1 MGLVGFLSVLE
12 DDMSESDLERTR
24 ECYRSDGYVS
34 PLRVMSADLAFEYR
48 MKLESIQS
56 MYSDDAA
63 ATGILTWSASIVLPF
78 VGEIMCSPS
87 LVDPVKAIL
96 GDDVLLMAASFF
108 IKEPNSPAFIS
119 WHQDLT
125 YWGYEDVSEVTAWV
139 ALTEASK
146 ENGCMWFVPGSHKQE
161 LVDHQDTFEEANLL
175 SRGQNI
181 TAHVDEAE
189 AVAITLQPGEMSLHH
204 GHMFHSSKPNTSRDR
219 RIGLALRYVSPS
231 MSQVSGQRPFAHLV
245 AGSDRYG
252 HFQLLDLPAEVMADG
267 DVEKARQA
275 MAMHEETNYEGA
287 TEQGKRRS

>member
-1 MGLVGFLSVLE
+1 
-12 DDMSESDLERTR
+12 
-24 ECYRSDGYVS
+24 
-34 PLRVMSADLAFEYR
+34 MSADLAAEYR
-48 MKLESIQS
+48 MRLESIQS
-56 MYSDDAA
+56 MYRDDAA

-78 VGEIMCSPS
+78 VGEIMRSPS

-181 TAHVDEAE
+181 TAHVDEAD

>member
-139 ALTEASK
+139 ALTEASR
-146 ENGCMWFVPGSHKQE
+146 EMVVCGLCR
-161 LVDHQDTFEEANLL
+161 EATNKSLSTIKTHSKKPIFCLEGRTSRPTWTRPKPLL
-175 SRGQNI
+175 SRF
-181 TAHVDEAE
+181 
-189 AVAITLQPGEMSLHH
+189 SLA
-204 GHMFHSSKPNTSRDR
+204 KC
-219 RIGLALRYVSPS
+219 RYT
-231 MSQVSGQRPFAHLV
+231 
-245 AGSDRYG
+245 
-252 HFQLLDLPAEVMADG
+252 MA
-267 DVEKARQA
+267 
-275 MAMHEETNYEGA
+275 TCFI
-287 TEQGKRRS
+287 RRSPIPLEIVVLGWHFAT